1 MKKLLQWF
9 EDLPEYLKPELTKIG
24 AFFHKVLKF
33 LFGVKSSSV
42 DASGK

>member
-9 EDLPEYLKPELTKIG
+9 ESLPAELKPELTKIE

-33 LFGVKSSSV
+33 LFRVKGSGV